1 MFSATW
7 KNFQESTKPILNDLL
22 RHRELIERAA
32 SLHQI
37 QESRDARLQSQAA
50 FAAMEKEHIGTK
62 IRTISTWLST
72 GDWSDDQENFA
83 AKRRDIP
90 GSGAWV
96 LDEAKVKAWL
106 DPLSFHMPLLWLNGK
121 PGAGKKSHTSVQL
134 VRHRRTYLP
143 NFATLE
149 PMF

>member
-22 RHRELIERAA
+22 RHRELIERVA

-37 QESRDARLQSQAA
+37 QESRVARLQSQAS
-50 FAAMEKEHIGTK
+50 FAAMEKEQNGTK

-72 GDWSDDQENFA
+72 SDWSDDQENFA
-83 AKRRDIP
+83 SKRRDVS
-90 GSGAWV
+90 GSGAWI

-106 DPLSFHMPLLWLNGK
+106 DPLSFNIPLLWLNGK
-121 PGAGKKSHTSVQL
+121 PGAGKQFRTSVSASSDIKMHTCGTL
-134 VRHRRTYLP
+134 LP
-143 NFATLE
+143 
-149 PMF
+149 